1 MSKKYFTY
9 ALLPL
14 IIASSSAKE
23 VVECKAVTGLVS
35 KCNPYSYNFLVAKEV
50 EYQKDKKKLIKAKTL
65 PVPKRDTSNIVSVI
79 DMIEKYVKIEKPVR
93 YEGSQK
99 RELQSLN
106 IESEEDDY
114 RYSLSREMDIRRES
128 TLKKLLQ
135 MQIDSY
141 KNISKSSE
149 LTKSEGNY
157 TIVKGDSL
165 STIAEIFSMKT
176 VELRDMNKLAKG
188 STIKIGDK
196 LTIPMKQ
203 NRIDVIANSEYIVQF
218 GDNIGSIAK
227 DFNISGSDIK
237 KYNKLN
243 KNSTIYIGKK
253 LMMPFSHTIAKLKKD
268 KTKKISKRSKP
279 TKRPKMLKGFKNKK
293 LRVTATAYSSHK
305 SQTDSTPFLAA
316 WNNRLRPGMKIIA
329 VSRDLLTKYG
339 LKNGSKVKIGGLPG
353 YYRVRDKMNKR
364 YKKRID
370 IYMGMNRRKAL
381 RWGKRSVLLYY

>member
-65 PVPKRDTSNIVSVI
+65 PVPKRDTSNIVSVV

-141 KNISKSSE
+141 KNISKSSK

-227 DFNISGSDIK
+227 DFNISSLDIK

-253 LMMPFSHTIAKLKKD
+253 LIMPFSHTIAKLKKD
-268 KTKKISKRSKP
+268 KTKKIFKRSKR

>member
-1 MSKKYFTY
+1 MSKKYLAYTIVP
-9 ALLPL
+9 LL
-14 IIASSSAKE
+14 IVSSYSKDEILCSAE
-23 VVECKAVTGLVS
+23 TGVLS

-50 EYQKDKKKLIKAKTL
+50 EYQKDKKKLIKVKTL
-65 PVPKRDTSNIVSVI
+65 PLPKRDTSNIVSVM

-106 IESEEDDY
+106 IESIDDN

-141 KNISKSSE
+141 KNLSKKE
-149 LTKSEGNY
+149 YKGLY
-157 TIVKGDSL
+157 TIVKGDTL

-176 VELRDMNKLAKG
+176 VDLIKLNKLKKS
-188 STIKIGDK
+188 STIRVGDK
-196 LTIPMKQ
+196 LIIPMDQKK
-203 NRIDVIANSEYIVQF
+203 IDVISSSEYIIQF

-227 DFNISGSDIK
+227 DFNISSLDIK
-237 KYNKLN
+237 KYNNLDKD
-243 KNSTIYIGKK
+243 STIYIGKK
-253 LMMPFSHTIAKLKKD
+253 LIMPFSHTIAKLNKHQSKSR
-268 KTKKISKRSKP
+268 KSKHSKRSK
-279 TKRPKMLKGFKNKK
+279 RSKMLKGFANRK
-293 LRVTATAYSSHK
+293 LRVTATAYSSH
-305 SQTDSTPFLAA
+305 SGQTDGTPFLAA

-339 LKNGSKVKIGGLPG
+339 LKNGSKVKIGGLRG
-353 YYRVRDKMNKR
+353 YYTVRDKMNKR

-381 RWGKRSVLLYY
+381 RWGKRSVILYY

>member
-1 MSKKYFTY
+1 MNKKYLAYT
-9 ALLPL
+9 LLPFL
-14 IIASSSAKE
+14 IVSSYAKE
-23 VVECKAVTGLVS
+23 EVECRVVTGVLS

-50 EYQKDKKKLIKAKTL
+50 EYKKNKKKLIKVRTL

-99 RELQSLN
+99 RELKSLD
-106 IESEEDDY
+106 IESEEDDN
-114 RYSLSREMDIRRES
+114 RYSLSEEMDIRRES

-141 KNISKSSE
+141 KNISKIESKGS
-149 LTKSEGNY
+149 Y
-157 TIVKGDSL
+157 TIIKGDTL

-176 VELRDMNKLAKG
+176 VDLMKINKLKKS
-188 STIKIGDK
+188 STIRIGDK
-196 LTIPMKQ
+196 LVIPMDQKK
-203 NRIDVIANSEYIVQF
+203 IDVISKSEYIVQL

-227 DFNISGSDIK
+227 DYNLSSSDIR
-237 KYNKLN
+237 KYNKLD
-243 KNSTIYIGKK
+243 KDSTIYIGKK
-253 LMMPFSHTIAKLKKD
+253 LIMPFSHTIDKLNKGKNRRV
-268 KTKKISKRSKP
+268 SKRL
-279 TKRPKMLKGFKNKK
+279 KRKKHPKMLKGFANKK
-293 LRVTATAYSSHK
+293 LRVTATAYSSHS
-305 SQTDSTPFLAA
+305 SQTDGTPFLAA

-339 LKNGSKVKIGGLPG
+339 LKNGSKVKIGGLRG
-353 YYRVRDKMNKR
+353 YYTVRDKMNKR

-381 RWGKRSVLLYY
+381 RWGKRSVMLYY